1 VIDVDG
7 YPEFNPITDWK
18 IIGVMAPL
26 TEAARAKLGEAL
38 QTPATFTSFKAPSW
52 GFPIM
57 MESPTVLQFLI
68 TPEET
73 LILNFYRDVRHVYT
87 DGRSLPAEQDRWLGP
102 WGESIGRW
110 EGDTLVIETVGADST
125 GLTGLPFPVFSS
137 AAVYIE
143 RIRMVGPDRL
153 ESEMT
158 VTDPVTLAAP
168 WVFKLSYKRAPDMD
182 RMFHMPFNN
191 DRSTP
196 GADGLFTIAP
206 PAAP

>member
-1 VIDVDG
+1 
-7 YPEFNPITDWK
+7 
-18 IIGVMAPL
+18 
-26 TEAARAKLGEAL
+26 
-38 QTPATFTSFKAPSW
+38 
-52 GFPIM
+52 
-57 MESPTVLQFLI
+57 
-68 TPEET
+68 
-73 LILNFYRDVRHVYT
+73 VRHVYT